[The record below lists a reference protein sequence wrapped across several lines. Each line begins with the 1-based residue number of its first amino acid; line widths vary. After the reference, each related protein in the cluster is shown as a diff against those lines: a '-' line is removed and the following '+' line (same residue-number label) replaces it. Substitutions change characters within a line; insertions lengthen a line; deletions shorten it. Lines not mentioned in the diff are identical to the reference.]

1 MKIDNC
7 IHRKHLFYRSYIYS
21 GLHKSLNFNEHPD
34 YRIPTFWPAR
44 SLPAKVA
51 KKQTF
56 LVASTRA
63 FHYSYNSYGIFYIL
77 MYFVN
82 D

>member
-1 MKIDNC
+1 M
-7 IHRKHLFYRSYIYS
+7 SYIYN
-21 GLHKSLNFNEHPD
+21 GLHKSLDFNEHPD
-34 YRIPTFWPAR
+34 HRIPTFWPAR